1 MRKQLDKIQIILKDR
16 EQTLTMLDNVNLH
29 FLATLGVSDLI
40 STAGTV

>member
-1 MRKQLDKIQIILKDR
+1 MRKQLDAIQIIFKDR
-16 EQTLTMLDNVNLH
+16 EQTLNMLDNVN